1 MNSHHWQDAR
11 LKKALEHAPDNN
23 SKPSETVRAYIL
35 KTAEQALENNLSK
48 TTHKHGSY
56 YSYLIDV
63 MTSKLRMP
71 WSAAWGT
78 AFVIAGL
85 GIFWAIHDPKTS
97 FEPSSSSSPSIWTT
111 TDFSPTID
119 PQAIIVEQQEEPITP
134 STAHIQEVE
143 IAPSIP
149 VEEQIESSL
158 ILDTLSQEIEQQGE
172 PTPIAPPTEEL
183 QTHVDEMGNK
193 PTVASGAINQLPPRN
208 RPQAIS
214 TPSAP
219 APQEMRRQELPNTP
233 LEDQTVTLPPSS
245 PPQDK
250 QETSV
255 TNLSGNAAITE
266 STYEK
271 PSQDF
276 EHVFT
281 DAETQP
287 HITSPLGAARLSS
300 STIEIAQNSGA
311 DHADQLLSNETT
323 EDFGSSMYAALNGA
337 STASDLYISSL
348 ALSLP
353 EQLTFTLENW
363 SAVTLAQ
370 NGNTYTLKRSTSAPL
385 PEVLLRIL
393 SISHTQEI
401 RQASNDWEMTFY
413 DDKHLPLG
421 VLTLSGKIWQFKH
434 KKQNDALMGALTE
447 SQLIQLQK
455 ILHDLTI
462 KQ

>member
-23 SKPSETVRAYIL
+23 NKPSEAVRAYIL
-35 KTAEQALENNLSK
+35 EAAEQALENNLNTTPHQQTNHWSHFMHVMASK
-48 TTHKHGSY
+48 F
-56 YSYLIDV
+56 
-63 MTSKLRMP
+63 RMP

-97 FEPSSSSSPSIWTT
+97 FEPSSSTWT

-119 PQAIIVEQQEEPITP
+119 PQTIIIEHQEKPITP
-134 STAHIQEVE
+134 STTYAQEVD
-143 IAPSIP
+143 IAPSTT
-149 VEEQIESSL
+149 VEERIEIVL
-158 ILDTLSQEIEQQGE
+158 TPDTLSQEIIQQEE
-172 PTPIAPPTEEL
+172 PAPIAPPSDKL
-183 QTHVDEMGNK
+183 QTHADEMGNE
-193 PTVASGAINQLPPRN
+193 PTAASGAINQLPPRS
-208 RPQAIS
+208 RPQAIP

-219 APQEMRRQELPNTP
+219 APLEMRRQELPNTP
-233 LEDQTVTLPPSS
+233 LENQTGTLPPSS
-245 PPQDK
+245 ASQNK
-250 QETSV
+250 QETSII
-255 TNLSGNAAITE
+255 NLSGNVARAE
-266 STYEK
+266 SLYEK

-281 DAETQP
+281 DTDTETQP
-287 HITSPLGAARLSS
+287 HLTSSSGAGRLSS

-311 DHADQLLSNETT
+311 DHADQLLSNETV

-393 SISHTQEI
+393 SISHTQEL
-401 RQASNDWEMTFY
+401 RQASNDLEMTFY

-421 VLTLSGKIWQFKH
+421 VLTLSGKIWQFTH
-434 KKQNDALMGALTE
+434 EKQNDALMGALTE